1 MSHLAISRRF
11 APMFGAMALAAFND
25 NFYKNALII
34 LITYRLAA
42 DSGQHAAFLIS
53 LASAAFIVPFFLFS
67 GLAGNIA
74 DKVSKSR
81 WVRQLKIIE
90 LGLYIL
96 AGIALHSNHVWF
108 MLAALFALGTLST
121 FFGPVKYAILPEL
134 LKRNEILPATGM
146 VEGGTYVSI
155 LIGTL
160 LGALLVLKPN
170 GEWIVSGIM
179 VFIGVMGVI
188 VAYMVP
194 VTKAAQPNIVIRWN
208 IFVSIWDMLNV
219 AWKNPIILA
228 AIFGISWFWSI
239 GATYLTQLPVFTK
252 DIVGADQQ
260 VVSLYMGV
268 FVVGI
273 AVGSLLCARIVNK
286 IPGSILS
293 PLALAGVMLTGF
305 DVWWVGTHM
314 PPHGDVLISLANY
327 FESIAHLRILADLA
341 VMAFCGGLF
350 IVPLYALLQT
360 DSEEG
365 ERARIIASN
374 NVVNA
379 MFISVASVLCAVM
392 YRMDFAVLD
401 VLLVFAVLNVPV
413 IALLWK
419 RRG

>member
-1 MSHLAISRRF
+1 
-11 APMFGAMALAAFND
+11 MFGAMALAAFND

-74 DKVSKSR
+74 DKVSKSL
-81 WVRQLKIIE
+81 WVRRLKIVE
-90 LGLYIL
+90 LGLYML
-96 AGIALHSNHVWF
+96 AGVALHSNHVWF
-108 MLAALFALGTLST
+108 MLTALFLLGSLST

-134 LKRNEILPATGM
+134 LKRDEILPATGM

-155 LIGTL
+155 LVGTL

-179 VFIGVMGVI
+179 LFIGVMGVV

-194 VTKAAQPNIVIRWN
+194 VTKAAQPKIVIRWN
-208 IFVSIWDMLNV
+208 IFASIWEMLKV

-252 DIVGADQQ
+252 EVIGADQQ

-268 FVVGI
+268 FVIGI
-273 AVGSLLCARIVNK
+273 AVGSLLCSRIVSK
-286 IPGSILS
+286 IPGGILS
-293 PLALAGVMLTGF
+293 PLALAGVMLTGL
-305 DVWWVGTHM
+305 DLWWVGSHM
-314 PPHGDVLISLANY
+314 PPHGGVLTSIGTY
-327 FESIAHLRILADLA
+327 FDSVAHIRILADLII
-341 VMAFCGGLF
+341 MAFCGGLF

-360 DSEEG
+360 DSAEG

-379 MFISVASVLCAVM
+379 MFISVASVLCAVL
-392 YRMDFAVLD
+392 YRFDFEVLD
-401 VLLVFAVLNVPV
+401 VLLAFAVLNLPV
-413 IALLWK
+413 IVLLWK
-419 RRG
+419 RRKV

>member
-1 MSHLAISRRF
+1 
-11 APMFGAMALAAFND
+11 MFGAMAFAAFND

-74 DKVSKSR
+74 DKVSKSH
-81 WVRQLKIIE
+81 WVRVLKTVE
-90 LGLYIL
+90 LGLYIV
-96 AGIALHSNHVWF
+96 AGIALHTQHVWF
-108 MLAALFALGTLST
+108 MLVALFLLGALSS

-134 LKRNEILPATGM
+134 LKREEILPATGM

-160 LGALLVLKPN
+160 LGALLVLHEH
-170 GEWIVSGIM
+170 GHWIVSGVM
-179 VFIGVMGVI
+179 LLVGVLGVLAAWQVPHTAPVQPTI
-188 VAYMVP
+188 VL
-194 VTKAAQPNIVIRWN
+194 RWN
-208 IFVSIWDMLNV
+208 ILASIWDMLKV
-219 AWKNPIILA
+219 AWKNPVILA

-252 DIVGADQQ
+252 DVIGANER
-260 VVSLYMGV
+260 VVSLYMGL
-268 FVVGI
+268 FTIGI
-273 AVGSLLCARIVNK
+273 AVGSLLCARIVKK

-293 PLALAGVMLTGF
+293 PLALAGVMLTGL
-305 DVWWVGTHM
+305 DLWWVGTHL
-314 PPHGDVLISLANY
+314 PAPTGELIGLGAY
-327 FESIAHLRILADLA
+327 FNTFAHVRILADL
-341 VMAFCGGLF
+341 VMMAFSGGLF

-360 DSEEG
+360 DSHES

-379 MFISVASVLCAVM
+379 MFIAVASLLCAAM
-392 YRMDFAVLD
+392 YRFDFKVLD
-401 VLLVFAVLNVPV
+401 VLLVFAVLNAPI

-419 RRG
+419 RRLG